1 MPSTRGHETRPLV
14 QIRADSQV
22 PRCVP
27 KSEPFKCKGVKRG
40 YAFGDDD
47 VPRDA
52 DTEYL
57 KVKYSAKNRAPPV
70 PSRRPK

>member
-1 MPSTRGHETRPLV
+1 MTRVHQTRSLV

-47 VPRDA
+47 VPRDK

-70 PSRRPK
+70 LTRRQK

>member
-1 MPSTRGHETRPLV
+1 M
-14 QIRADSQV
+14 
-22 PRCVP
+22 P

-47 VPRDA
+47 VPRDK

-70 PSRRPK
+70 LTQRLHQT

>member
-1 MPSTRGHETRPLV
+1 MTQARSEL
-14 QIRADSQV
+14 V

-47 VPRDA
+47 VPRDK

-70 PSRRPK
+70 LTQRQKST

>member
-1 MPSTRGHETRPLV
+1 M
-14 QIRADSQV
+14 

-47 VPRDA
+47 VPRDK

-70 PSRRPK
+70 PSRRQKST